1 MTLRILHVEDEPALA
16 RLLKEYLRMAL
27 QEPYELTWV
36 SRLAE
41 ATHLLTSQTFDLV
54 LLDLGL
60 PDSRGIETFLALHNH
75 APQIPI
81 IVLSGLDDEPT
92 ALKALQSGAQDYL
105 VKSNVDSNLLVRAV
119 RYAIERKKVEVAL
132 SVERDLLHAL
142 IESLPD
148 QIYMKDSTGHF
159 IRSNSATAHAL
170 GLETT
175 EALLGK
181 TDFDFFPAEL
191 AQQFADEEQQ
201 LLSAGQTLVNREACY
216 NPSADKP
223 QWTLTTKAPLYDQ
236 NGKIIGIVGINRDIS
251 FIKQAE
257 HELRRA
263 NAQLESSQQELKNSL
278 ADLQKAHTDLHAMQL
293 QLVEVEKM
301 RTIGRVAAGVA
312 HEVKNPLAIL
322 LRGLDFLTLS
332 LKQSDETVAEVLK
345 DMQEAIMRADTVIR
359 GLLDFSAPSNLETQ
373 PEDLN
378 TIIRQAL
385 FFMKHLLQEHHI
397 QVQLMLAPE
406 LPIILLDRQKITEVF
421 VNLFENAIH
430 AMPPQGTLT
439 VRTTTRLLTSTA
451 NALDFFKIG
460 DLAAIVEIED
470 TGSGISAEKA
480 SKIFE
485 PFFTTKPIGQGTGL
499 GLSVCKTIIDL
510 HHGTIAL
517 ENRTEGGVRA
527 TIMFHAKE
535 RPAGS

>member
-1 MTLRILHVEDEPALA
+1 MV
-16 RLLKEYLRMAL
+16 
-27 QEPYELTWV
+27 
-36 SRLAE
+36 RLASASFSSPE
-41 ATHLLTSQTFDLV
+41 NSHLFVRAYIARFLGRIAQSLAAKKPSIPPQASADRIWGDIACAADENSTTNDAQCRARRGAAAAIVGQRASPAPAPPLRAIDARFVSHRFKFSASFPFTPARRPRRQERSATTAKV
-54 LLDLGL
+54 RG
-60 PDSRGIETFLALHNH
+60 DSRG
-75 APQIPI
+75 
-81 IVLSGLDDEPT
+81 
-92 ALKALQSGAQDYL
+92 
-105 VKSNVDSNLLVRAV
+105 
-119 RYAIERKKVEVAL
+119 
-132 SVERDLLHAL
+132 
-142 IESLPD
+142 
-148 QIYMKDSTGHF
+148 
-159 IRSNSATAHAL
+159 SNSATAHAL

-175 EALLGK
+175 EALLGQ